1 MKISAK
7 QIDEIVRLL
16 GTTAA
21 AALSGAVIGFA
32 GHGQISTAES
42 VALTVYS
49 VISFVLVIT
58 KGSSPGCTISIAD
71 DMLLFL
77 KRLEKLKKSSFDCMG
92 TAET

>member
-7 QIDEIVRLL
+7 QVDEIVRLL

-42 VALTVYS
+42 IALTLYS
-49 VISFVLVIT
+49 AVSFVLVMVLR
-58 KGSSPGCTISIAD
+58 S
-71 DMLLFL
+71 
-77 KRLEKLKKSSFDCMG
+77 EK
-92 TAET
+92 